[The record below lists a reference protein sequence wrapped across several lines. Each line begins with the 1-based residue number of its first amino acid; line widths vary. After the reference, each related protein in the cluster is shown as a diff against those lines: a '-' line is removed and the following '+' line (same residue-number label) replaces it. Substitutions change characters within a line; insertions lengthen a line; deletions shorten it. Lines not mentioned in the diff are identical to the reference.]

1 MTCFFS
7 RASLAV
13 SGARCVIVS
22 GESLL
27 ESLPSYPANKAAA
40 KVVLRSWVRA
50 VLYSCIFIVLYHI
63 HVAMLLYGTTLV
75 QSNALVMIIMIL
87 TPAPHFGV
95 KHGGIDRHRRMLVDF
110 LVYQGLPGVFCL
122 LS

>member
-27 ESLPSYPANKAAA
+27 ESRPFNPANKTAA
-40 KVVLRSWVRA
+40 KAVLRSRERA

-63 HVAMLLYGTTLV
+63 HVVMPRYGTTLV
-75 QSNALVMIIMIL
+75 HSNALVMIIMIL
-87 TPAPHFGV
+87 TPPTLA
-95 KHGGIDRHRRMLVDF
+95 
-110 LVYQGLPGVFCL
+110 
-122 LS
+122 